1 MPRAAGSRAPG
12 ARRRPPAPR
21 AARLLALVAA
31 LVVAVAAGGARA
43 QRPRSD
49 LERKIINQYTLA
61 KTDVDGG
68 GWVDPTPG
76 GCEYPQGNP
85 KGNTCGPWRG
95 EPIPWSKGKQK
106 YAMKQAKKQ
115 KVMKKWNLPDDGS
128 WYESKVRSAEGFT
141 KIPGRGRP
149 EMKWYR
155 DSYAVY
161 HPELDRYVCHCM
173 SNGKPGCTFLDP
185 ETGSYVKD
193 AATWSGLGGSG
204 SGENM
209 RPRREE
215 RRTD

>member
-1 MPRAAGSRAPG
+1 
-12 ARRRPPAPR
+12 
-21 AARLLALVAA
+21 
-31 LVVAVAAGGARA
+31 
-43 QRPRSD
+43 
-49 LERKIINQYTLA
+49 
-61 KTDVDGG
+61 
-68 GWVDPTPG
+68 
-76 GCEYPQGNP
+76 
-85 KGNTCGPWRG
+85 
-95 EPIPWSKGKQK
+95 
-106 YAMKQAKKQ
+106 MKQAKKW
-115 KVMKKWNLPDDGS
+115 KVMKKWNLPNDGT
-128 WYESKVRSAEGFT
+128 WYESKARSAEGFT

-209 RPRREE
+209 RPRRAE